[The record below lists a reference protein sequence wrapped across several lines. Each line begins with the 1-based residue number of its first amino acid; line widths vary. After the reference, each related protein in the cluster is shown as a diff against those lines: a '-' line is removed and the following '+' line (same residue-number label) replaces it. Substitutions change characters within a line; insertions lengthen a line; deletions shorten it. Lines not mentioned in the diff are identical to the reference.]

1 MKMHSFVRENVG
13 KIVQTNSDQQLS
25 IKFSQFNQY
34 LYFLFA
40 PTLLY
45 RDNYPRTS
53 IIQWNIVLNMF
64 GQFIIII
71 FLIYHILANFWM
83 PTFSHFFINDDITLE
98 LTVATI
104 FDLMLPGVLIL
115 ILGKIFSEFIFME
128 IRFFFRV

>member
-1 MKMHSFVRENVG
+1 MHSFVRENIG
-13 KIVQTNSDQQLS
+13 KIDQQLS
-25 IKFSQFNQY
+25 IKFSHFNQY
-34 LYFLFA
+34 LYFFFA

-53 IIQWNIVLNMF
+53 YIQWNIVLNMF
-64 GQFIIII
+64 GQFLIII
-71 FLIYHILANFWM
+71 FLVYNLLANFWM
-83 PTFSHFFINDDITLE
+83 PTFKYFFINDDITLE

-128 IRFFFRV
+128 KDIV